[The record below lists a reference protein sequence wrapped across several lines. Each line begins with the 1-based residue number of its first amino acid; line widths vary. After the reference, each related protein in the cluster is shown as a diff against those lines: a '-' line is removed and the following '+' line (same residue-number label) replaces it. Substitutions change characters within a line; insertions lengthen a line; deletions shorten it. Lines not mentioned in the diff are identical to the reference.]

1 MKAAMWTAFGAP
13 LAITDIPEPVLG
25 TGEVIVD
32 VVATPVIAYT
42 AEVLSGA
49 RPTGM
54 EPPLVPGPGAVGR
67 VRAVGP
73 DATRLQPGDWVY
85 CDPTVRS
92 RDDAIIPDIA
102 LQGWAARG
110 PGGARLLRYYR
121 DGGFAEQVRIPTEC
135 AIRLP
140 DIAPARAARWC
151 FLSNYLVSY
160 GGWLAGALAPGEVAL
175 VSGAT
180 GRFGSAGV
188 AVALA
193 LGAAAVIATGRNV
206 AILDDLVRRF
216 GPRVRPVQLVGNEL
230 DDRERVQR
238 AAPEGID
245 CMLDLLPPGAPG
257 EPVRAMIMAVRPGG
271 RVVLMGGVDADVAL
285 PYRWLMRNSVVV
297 RGQWM
302 CPRDACAH
310 LIALVHAG
318 LIELDQIAVT
328 EFPLV
333 EIERAIAHAA
343 AHNKAFT
350 MTVVRPDL
358 RA

>member
-1 MKAAMWTAFGAP
+1 MKAALWSAFDAP
-13 LAITDIPEPVLG
+13 LAITDVPEPVLG

-32 VVATPVIAYT
+32 VVATPVVAYT
-42 AEVLSGA
+42 GEVLRGE
-49 RPTGM
+49 RPTGI

-92 RDDAIIPDIA
+92 RDDAVAPDMA

-110 PGGARLLRYYR
+110 PGGVRLLRHYR
-121 DGGFAEQVRIPTEC
+121 DGGFAEQVRVPTEC

-140 DIAPARAARWC
+140 AVDPARAARWC
-151 FLSNYLVSY
+151 ALGTYVIPY

-175 VSGAT
+175 VGGAT

-193 LGAAAVIATGRNV
+193 MGAAAVVATGRNV
-206 AILDDLVRRF
+206 GMLEELVRRF
-216 GPRVRPVQLVGNEL
+216 GPRVRPVQLVENEL

-245 CMLDLLPPGAPG
+245 CMLDLLPPHASGA
-257 EPVRAMIMAVRPGG
+257 PVRALAMAVRPGG
-271 RVVLMGGVDADVAL
+271 RVVLMGGVDAEVAI
-285 PYRWLMRNSVVV
+285 PYRWLMRNSIVV

-302 CPRDACAH
+302 YPRDACGR
-310 LIALVHAG
+310 LVALVQAG
-318 LIELDQIAVT
+318 LIDLEQVAVT

-343 AHNKAFT
+343 AHGKAFT
-350 MTVVRPDL
+350 MTVVCPGVRS
-358 RA
+358 